1 MFPINKYKYDNL
13 SPIITGGKKSDRVL
27 GAVKKSAVYLAFAVL
42 LIFEL
47 LEPLT
52 TEDAYKRLDSNRGLM
67 GTFPTFMLVT
77 PVIIITQIYYF
88 NQNPP
93 ELKKKNFL
101 FAMVISMVFIL
112 VQFSL
117 TIAALVVGEA
127 YLDENDTERRAKKR
141 GFLYTKVILLFIG
154 MVIALTVGFSAE

>member
-1 MFPINKYKYDNL
+1 
-13 SPIITGGKKSDRVL
+13 
-27 GAVKKSAVYLAFAVL
+27 
-42 LIFEL
+42 
-47 LEPLT
+47 
-52 TEDAYKRLDSNRGLM
+52 
-67 GTFPTFMLVT
+67 VT

-154 MVIALTVGFSAE
+154 MVISLTVGFSAE